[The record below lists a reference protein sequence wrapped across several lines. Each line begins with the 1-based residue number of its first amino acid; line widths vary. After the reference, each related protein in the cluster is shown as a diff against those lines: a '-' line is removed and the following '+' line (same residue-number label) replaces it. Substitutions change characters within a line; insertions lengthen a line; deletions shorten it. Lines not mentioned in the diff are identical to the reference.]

1 MPNLHRF
8 RLSALI
14 GVLSLSITTG
24 GPAFSQGSADNYP
37 SRAVTVIVPFPA
49 GGPIDLEGRRYTQ
62 KMSSL
67 MGQQFILDFKPGGG
81 TAIGTEYVAKSRPDG
96 YTLLAVTAALTVFP
110 AFAKDMSFDII
121 KDLAPVSLM
130 SKRTILLQAHPS
142 FPAKN
147 FAEYIAYARANP
159 GKINYGTTGQGE
171 SSHLAGAWM
180 HLLTNTKA
188 TFIPYKGG
196 GPLFVD
202 LLAGRLDVA
211 AGALLAGL
219 SLIKTGKTRAIAIM
233 GDQRSKLL
241 PDVPIIAEYPGL
253 QEFSYG
259 QWLGFVA
266 PGPTPAAIVNKLSPQ
281 FAAVVRTPDMVTM
294 LEAEGSVAVGSTPEQ
309 FRQLIMTE
317 TTSWRK
323 VVNDTGIRLGE

>member
-1 MPNLHRF
+1 MPHLHRVG
-8 RLSALI
+8 LPALI
-14 GVLSLSITTG
+14 SMLSLCATAS
-24 GPAFSQGSADNYP
+24 GPVFSQGAADNYP
-37 SRAVTVIVPFPA
+37 SRAVTVIIPFPA
-49 GGPIDLEGRRYTQ
+49 GGPIDQEGRRYTQ
-62 KMSSL
+62 KMSGL
-67 MGQQFILDFKPGGG
+67 MGQQFIIDFKPGGG
-81 TAIGTEYVAKSRPDG
+81 TGIGTEYVARARPDG
-96 YTLLAVTAALTVFP
+96 YTLLAATAALTVFP

-121 KDLAPVSLM
+121 KDLAPISLM
-130 SKRTILLQAHPS
+130 SKRAILLQAHPS

-147 FAEYIAYARANP
+147 FAEYIAYARANR

-219 SLIKTGKTRAIAIM
+219 SFIKAGKTRAIAIM
-233 GDQRSKLL
+233 GDQRSKQL
-241 PDVPIIAEYPGL
+241 PDVPTVAEYPGL
-253 QEFSYG
+253 QDFSYS
-259 QWLGFVA
+259 QWLGFIA
-266 PGPTPAAIVNKLSPQ
+266 PGPTPAAILNKLSTQ
-281 FAAVVRTPDMVTM
+281 FAAVVKAPDMVTM

-309 FRQLIMTE
+309 FRQLIATE
-317 TTSWRK
+317 TASWRK
-323 VVNDTGIRLGE
+323 VVNDTGIKLGE